1 MGLGKREEEGEGRE
15 GEAQKDEN
23 IEWVIGEGG
32 VKNKEWKGRGE
43 STESIKSAVSTMNCP
58 ESLEGDRERGE
69 E

>member
-1 MGLGKREEEGEGRE
+1 MVFWDGAREKRGGVR
-15 GEAQKDEN
+15 G
-23 IEWVIGEGG
+23 GG

-43 STESIKSAVSTMNCP
+43 STESIKSAVATMNCP